1 MDAFEDV
8 FKQPGVVFLFGKVK
22 PTNVNTYVSCC
33 VVVKNIERRM
43 FLLPKNSVRSK
54 LKLCNINIHS
64 KNWFILQYLLQTSD
78 SQEVKIV
85 DVYNEFNNLTD
96 KYQIQNFKSR
106 KVTKKYAF
114 DLADVADESEYLEIR
129 YSVSKSY

>member
-1 MDAFEDV
+1 
-8 FKQPGVVFLFGKVK
+8 
-22 PTNVNTYVSCC
+22 
-33 VVVKNIERRM
+33 
-43 FLLPKNSVRSK
+43 
-54 LKLCNINIHS
+54 
-64 KNWFILQYLLQTSD
+64 LQYLLQTSD